1 MKNKLDLLM
10 DKLDNPLFTTIHGE
24 DVELMAKEYG
34 EDEK

>member
-24 DVELMAKEYG
+24 DLELMAKEYE

>member
-1 MKNKLDLLM
+1 M

-24 DVELMAKEYG
+24 DLELMAKEYG